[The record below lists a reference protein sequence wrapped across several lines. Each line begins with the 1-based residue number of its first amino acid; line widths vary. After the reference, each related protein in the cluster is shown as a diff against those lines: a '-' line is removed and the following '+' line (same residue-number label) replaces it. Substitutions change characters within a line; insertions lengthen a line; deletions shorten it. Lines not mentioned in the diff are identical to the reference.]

1 MKKLIVSGDSCTDL
15 TFESVVHPTWDYSWP
30 KWPEHLAKHLGME
43 LVCLGKGGQGN
54 QFIYNTL
61 LEEIT
66 KTRKDRIGLVIAA
79 WTQSHRKD
87 WELGHVPGPRVKYEV
102 ALKQLWRSKRVD
114 EDGDILHWVT
124 KSLRTYLSFQILCER
139 YNLPYYHFQMGDLFE
154 SYMKGLQP
162 TETDR
167 LLGQPV
173 DESSIYK
180 GDLERDK
187 IRIIHRVL
195 EYGKWI
201 NRFIGWPGLQDHLD
215 MGGFNMQ
222 QHVLGNSLVEQ
233 LANGTIISKD
243 DDHPNAKGHKL
254 IATFLANNIDLPKLA
269 TEIEKGDKK

>member
-15 TFESVVHPTWDYSWP
+15 TFESPVHPTWDYSWP

-54 QFIYNTL
+54 QFIYSTL
-61 LEEIT
+61 LDEIT
-66 KTRKDRIGLVIAA
+66 NTKKDTIGLVIAA
-79 WTQSHRKD
+79 WSQSHRKD
-87 WELGHVPGPRVKYEV
+87 WELGHVPGPRVNYEV
-102 ALKQLWRSKRVD
+102 GLKQLWRSKRVD

-154 SYMKGLQP
+154 NYMKVLGP

-173 DESSIYK
+173 DESFKYT

-187 IRIIHRVL
+187 IRVIHKVL

-201 NRFIGWPGLQDHLD
+201 NRFIGWPGLQSHLD
-215 MGGFNMQ
+215 IGGFNLQ
-222 QHVLGNSLVEQ
+222 QHVLGDNLVDQ
-233 LANGTIISKD
+233 LANGTVISKY